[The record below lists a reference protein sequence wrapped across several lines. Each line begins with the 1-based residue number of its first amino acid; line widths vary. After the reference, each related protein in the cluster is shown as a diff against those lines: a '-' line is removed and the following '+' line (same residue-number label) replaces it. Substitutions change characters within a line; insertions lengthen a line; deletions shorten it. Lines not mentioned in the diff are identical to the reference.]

1 MSVVYW
7 VCLPDAIRLL
17 VVSLAFLAGVLL
29 IGAVGVGLAEDD
41 VVVDGPII
49 SNLQQHQQMMRI
61 GVGSF
66 DQILFQ
72 NDGNGTKAEQ
82 QILTRIELQIA
93 EIDKACQLNDDQRQK
108 LQLAAR
114 GDLQRLLSEA
124 APLRL
129 KFNKLVNNGTL
140 EGPNAMEV
148 YQRLHQELQPLQMRF
163 NLGLTD
169 GPASLFMKVLSRT
182 LTAEQ
187 QAQYD
192 ILTTQRRRFRYQAN
206 IAVCLLNLEDTVFLS
221 EAQRD
226 TITTLLLAMP
236 PPRHMGQYETY
247 IILGRMTAIPTEK
260 LEPLFSPRQWRA
272 LSTYL
277 DQYRTTARSLVES
290 GLLEPEDLAPPVLK
304 EMP

>member
-1 MSVVYW
+1 MSLK
-7 VCLPDAIRLL
+7 CLAPQLI
-17 VVSLAFLAGVLL
+17 LASVLL

-41 VVVDGPII
+41 EVVDGPLVPNIQ
-49 SNLQQHQQMMRI
+49 QQHMMRI
-61 GVGSF
+61 GVGNF
-66 DQILFQ
+66 DQMLFQ
-72 NDGNGTKAEQ
+72 NDGNAKGEHQVLA
-82 QILTRIELQIA
+82 RIKLQIA
-93 EIDKACQLNDDQRQK
+93 EVDKVCQLSDEQEQK
-108 LQLAAR
+108 LQLAAS
-114 GDLQRLLSEA
+114 GDVQRLLSEA

-129 KFNKLVNNGTL
+129 KYSKLVKDGIL

-163 NLGLTD
+163 NRGLTD
-169 GPASLFMKVLSRT
+169 GPTSLFMKVLPRT

-187 QAQYD
+187 QAKYD
-192 ILTTQRRRFRYQAN
+192 VLTTERRQFRYQAN

-221 EAQRD
+221 ESQRD

-247 IILGRMTAIPTEK
+247 IIISRMGAIPTEK
-260 LEPLFSPRQWRA
+260 LEPLFNPRQWKG

-277 DQYRTTARSLVES
+277 DQYRQTAKSLVES
-290 GLLEPEDLAPPVLK
+290 GLLEPEDLAPTVPK